1 MTANTCKC
9 AVLAGHV
16 GTGSNPRQPLGDVVL
31 VLLPCELEPKFLS
44 YILTVTVGRLVI
56 GNCSVSQI

>member
-31 VLLPCELEPKFLS
+31 VLLPCELEPKFWS
-44 YILTVTVGRLVI
+44 YILTAARFR
-56 GNCSVSQI
+56 